1 MSSSSYNHQDFI
13 KKHLIPSI
21 TNNKTCSIC
30 LNNNISNPSLIP
42 SCLHAYCTDCIL
54 KWSEFKRECPLCK
67 AKFTS
72 LFVEIDVESVTYRT
86 LHLAKDVTGPTNN
99 VGGFRF
105 RTRTQRRAIGISRQ
119 ELNAVNRRTRP
130 LPRQRSLGETDVLQW
145 RASIYEQNMRAVPC
159 PSRRPVEQDSMGR
172 NRYKERLLQRIEP
185 WIHREL
191 HAVLGDPNP
200 GVLVHLVTSLFFSS
214 LEEGT
219 SRPSGEKI
227 NYLERLHPFLSERTI
242 TFWHEL
248 RCFAESTLNM
258 ETYDTVVEYE
268 DGDDMAARTAMKK
281 QIKGIDAYSR
291 DVNSFT
297 SSIKGA
303 GRIKLLKLARSLPQR
318 VSSDLLQLS
327 DQLDNYISDMKKDT
341 RFKGLKDLKEL
352 LKKLVE

>member
-1 MSSSSYNHQDFI
+1 MSSSSSYNHQDFI

-21 TNNKTCSIC
+21 TKNKTCSIC

-72 LFVEIDVESVTYRT
+72 LFVDIDVESVTYRHFIVEMI
-86 LHLAKDVTGPTNN
+86 LRADYKC
-99 VGGFRF
+99 GG
-105 RTRTQRRAIGISRQ
+105 AIGISRQ

-172 NRYKERLLQRIEP
+172 NCYKERLLQRIEP

-200 GVLVHLVTSLFFSS
+200 GVLVHLVTSLFFLS

-258 ETYDTVVEYE
+258 ETYDTINSEAAVNLE
-268 DGDDMAARTAMKK
+268 DDISDSRMKK
-281 QIKGIDAYSR
+281 GS
-291 DVNSFT
+291 T
-297 SSIKGA
+297 S
-303 GRIKLLKLARSLPQR
+303 
-318 VSSDLLQLS
+318 
-327 DQLDNYISDMKKDT
+327 
-341 RFKGLKDLKEL
+341 
-352 LKKLVE
+352 